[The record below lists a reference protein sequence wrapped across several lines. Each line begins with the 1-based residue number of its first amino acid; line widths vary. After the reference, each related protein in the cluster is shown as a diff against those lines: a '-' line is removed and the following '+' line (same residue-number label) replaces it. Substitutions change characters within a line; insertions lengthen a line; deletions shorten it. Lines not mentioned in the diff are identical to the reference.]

1 MFKAHNQ
8 AVDLVGSTY
17 LHDSLSLEN
26 GNESYAFFRPFET
39 RFLGLEGGCG
49 ELNCTSLENYMIQDM
64 TGGVLGEKG
73 NKILPNN
80 LYFSNKTLGC
90 NFI

>member
-17 LHDSLSLEN
+17 LYDSVSLES
-26 GNESYAFFRPFET
+26 GNESYAYFRPFET

-49 ELNCTSLENYMIQDM
+49 DFNCTSL
-64 TGGVLGEKG
+64 
-73 NKILPNN
+73 
-80 LYFSNKTLGC
+80 
-90 NFI
+90 